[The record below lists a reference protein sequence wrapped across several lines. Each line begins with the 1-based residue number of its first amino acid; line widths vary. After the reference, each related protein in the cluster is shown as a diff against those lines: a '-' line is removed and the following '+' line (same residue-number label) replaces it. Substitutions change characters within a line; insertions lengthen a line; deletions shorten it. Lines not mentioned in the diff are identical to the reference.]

1 MLNLVKQ
8 EMSTLKTEGDCVITD
23 LLISEP
29 TGVAKYE
36 IIPESPN
43 VSCNDM
49 SGSDCPFKNDNS
61 KPLTDA
67 KYMCNVCDVTTR
79 SQLLLHIHKS
89 KVHKQ
94 IETMESSAELP
105 CHVENR
111 NEKSKDVDQI
121 DEHVRWKTPK
131 PFKCESCEK
140 SFTTSKY
147 LRKHIK
153 YVHLKEP
160 KPFRCETETCDK
172 SFRSAKQ
179 LGEHIKYVHMK
190 EPRPFKCGT
199 CEKLFSYRSSL
210 LRHKKYV
217 HFKGPKSFKCETC
230 EKSYKTPGHLK
241 RHIKYGH
248 LNEPKPFGCET
259 ETCDKSFR
267 TPRQLR
273 EHIKYVHLKEPKL
286 FKCET
291 ETCDRSFI
299 FARQLREHIKYVHLK
314 EPKLFR
320 CETGTCD
327 KSFRFAR
334 QLREHI
340 KYVHLKEPKR
350 FKCETCE
357 KLFQSPS
364 HLSRHTKFVHGEP
377 KPCPH
382 CGKFVRELKNHIEW
396 VHCDPSISK
405 RYKYWCSICK
415 KKFKSLKDLTSH
427 ERLHWAIRPYACSE
441 CEFAT
446 HKKIY
451 LDRHI
456 QRLHK
461 KSDDGST
468 INQFQEKSLE
478 ARDLSG
484 DSRLDD
490 FTCKD
495 CSESFNS
502 EIELDLHKIS
512 TKHNQ
517 IISNR
522 SGSSFKKGS
531 SNVKAKS
538 FQCSVCHQMFVSRY
552 SLERHQMIHTREK
565 VSCSVCNKIFTSKA
579 NLKKHTRT
587 QHSSEDSAVSGSIC
601 TCQGCSETFSDEKV
615 LKKHMKY
622 CVHL

>member
-1 MLNLVKQ
+1 MSAFTSEKPAVKEEMLDEEEIICNLSTTTSCVLNLVKQ

-23 LLISEP
+23 LLVSEL

-36 IIPESPN
+36 VISESPD
-43 VSCNDM
+43 VSCSDM
-49 SGSDCPFKNDNS
+49 SDCNRPLKDDNS
-61 KPLTDA
+61 KPLTHT
-67 KYMCNVCDVTTR
+67 KYMCDVCDVTTD

-89 KVHKQ
+89 KVHER

-111 NEKSKDVDQI
+111 NKKSKDVDQL
-121 DEHVRWKTPK
+121 DEYVCWKTPK
-131 PFKCESCEK
+131 PFKCESCAK
-140 SFTTSKY
+140 SFSRSIY
-147 LRKHIK
+147 LREHIK
-153 YVHLKEP
+153 YIHLKEP

-172 SFRSAKQ
+172 SFRSARRFR
-179 LGEHIKYVHMK
+179 EHIKYVHMK

-199 CEKLFSYRSSL
+199 CEKLFTYRYSL
-210 LRHKKYV
+210 QRHKKYV

-230 EKSYKTPGHLK
+230 ERSYKSPGHLK
-241 RHIKYGH
+241 KHIKYGH
-248 LNEPKPFGCET
+248 SNEPKLFRCET

-267 TPRQLR
+267 TPGQLR
-273 EHIKYVHLKEPKL
+273 EHIN
-286 FKCET
+286 
-291 ETCDRSFI
+291 
-299 FARQLREHIKYVHLK
+299 YVHLK

-357 KLFQSPS
+357 KLFQFPS
-364 HLSRHTKFVHGEP
+364 HLSKHTKFVHGEP

-382 CGKFVRELKNHIEW
+382 CGKFVRELKHHIDW
-396 VHCDPSISK
+396 VHCDPSK
-405 RYKYWCSICK
+405 TNRYYLCSICK
-415 KKFKSLKDLTSH
+415 KKFKSHKDLTSH
-427 ERLHWAIRPYACSE
+427 ERIHWAIRPYACSE

-478 ARDLSG
+478 AHDLSG

-517 IISNR
+517 TISNR
-522 SGSSFKKGS
+522 SGPSFKKGS
-531 SNVKAKS
+531 TNVKAKS

-565 VSCSVCNKIFTSKA
+565 VSCSVCNKIFTSKV
-579 NLKKHTRT
+579 NLKKHTQT
-587 QHSSEDSAVSGSIC
+587 QHSSKDSVVSGSIC